1 MHLSLLWPQQ
11 EKIYCTNK
19 EKSIN
24 LYNILKK
31 LGKPMILH
39 NGVCKSVVFSSLLIV
54 ANSAYPS
61 CPAALDYY
69 KRPLTGDQPVHLC
82 DEMRGKVVLVVN
94 TASKC
99 AYTPQYDGLEKL
111 YDRYRK
117 QGLIVAGFPSN
128 DFAGQEPGTEKQIQ
142 DFCRLTYAV
151 QFPMFEKVRVR
162 GESADPFYK
171 YLATVTG
178 QQPRWNFHKYVL
190 DREGRVVASFPSQV
204 TPDDKRL
211 VGLIE
216 DLL

>member
-1 MHLSLLWPQQ
+1 
-11 EKIYCTNK
+11 
-19 EKSIN
+19 
-24 LYNILKK
+24 
-31 LGKPMILH
+31 MILH
-39 NGVCKSVVFSSLLIV
+39 NGVCKSVVVSLLLIA

-69 KRPLTGDQPVHLC
+69 KRPLTGEQPVYLC

-151 QFPMFEKVRVR
+151 QFPMFEKVRVK

-204 TPDDKRL
+204 TPNDKRL

>member
-1 MHLSLLWPQQ
+1 M
-11 EKIYCTNK
+11 
-19 EKSIN
+19 
-24 LYNILKK
+24 
-31 LGKPMILH
+31 MLH
-39 NGVCKSVVFSSLLIV
+39 NGVCKSVVFFVLLIA

-69 KRPLTGDQPVHLC
+69 KRPLTGEQQVHLC
-82 DEMRGKVVLVVN
+82 DVMRGKVVLVVN

-151 QFPMFEKVRVR
+151 QFPMFEKVRVK

-171 YLATVTG
+171 HLATVTG

-204 TPDDKRL
+204 TPNDKRL
-211 VGLIE
+211 VDLIE
-216 DLL
+216 ELL